1 MTTPLTLELPPA
13 RETIRLSGPLALI
26 GAVPIL
32 LGFHPARSLVLL
44 CVHGVRQRVG
54 PALRI
59 DLPIPAE
66 VPAVASFLAT
76 QASRHATAVMLLCYS
91 PDADDFERGRAVLPH
106 AALIHSCLDELRDT
120 GVPVLDAVLVRA
132 GTAWSYLHHT
142 PRDTGQRLPADDDP
156 GLAHLRTAHVGA
168 GRAVM
173 ADREGVA
180 RAIAGPSPARA
191 DASTAVILAGFGRWD
206 SLVADL
212 DHRGT
217 VEAGCHLAHERLTA
231 AIGAHLD
238 GASDRE
244 TPEVWADL
252 IATLRV
258 DLVRDAVLSW
268 CLERI
273 GETPVGMFVDIARWV
288 GDDFAVPI
296 LSILAL
302 LAYRSGDGALANVAL
317 DRALGIDPEY
327 RLAVLTQ
334 EFIAHGVHPTELDS
348 LIIGWADH
356 PANPSAPFWF
366 RLDNEEENE
375 ADNETDNEAAD
386 RPCDQAGDAQ

>member
-1 MTTPLTLELPPA
+1 MTPPPTLELPLA

-32 LGFHPARSLVLL
+32 LGFHPARSLVML
-44 CVHGVRQRVG
+44 CVHGLRQRVG

-66 VPAVASFLAT
+66 VPAVASFMAT
-76 QASRHATAVMLLCYS
+76 QASRHATTVMLLCYS
-91 PDADDFERGRAVLPH
+91 PDADDFERGRAVFPH
-106 AALIHSCLDELRDT
+106 AALMHSCLDELRDS
-120 GVPVLDAVLVRA
+120 GVPVMDAVLVRA
-132 GTAWSYLHHT
+132 GKAWSYLHHT
-142 PRDTGQRLPADDDP
+142 PRDTGRRLPADDDP

-173 ADREGVA
+173 DDRDDVA

-191 DASTAVILAGFGRWD
+191 DASAVVILAGFGRWD
-206 SLVADL
+206 SLVANL
-212 DHRGT
+212 DHRAT
-217 VEAGCHLAHERLTA
+217 VEAGCHLAHERLIA
-231 AIGAHLD
+231 AIGAYLD
-238 GASDRE
+238 GASDLG
-244 TPEVWADL
+244 TAEVWADL
-252 IATLRV
+252 IATLRI

-317 DRALGIDPEY
+317 DRALGIDPAY

-356 PANPSAPFWF
+356 PANPTAPFWF
-366 RLDNEEENE
+366 RLDSD
-375 ADNETDNEAAD
+375 ADNDTGKDNEAAA
-386 RPCDQAGDAQ
+386 RPRDHTGDTQ